1 MVRRGMGR
9 GPSLLAVAS
18 SSVPERH
25 LIAVEPSTRPAM
37 HAVMVEAVEAAGGTV
52 VPIEQASA
60 LIFADPAAADAF
72 PNIIGAGPGVEW
84 IQLPYAGIETFQ
96 HHLDHD
102 HTWTCGKGVYAPPVA
117 EWIMAAL
124 LTAFRDIPRYV
135 RASSWPEQDG
145 KNLLGAKLTVLGGG
159 GITESFMELIGPWG
173 CDVTVVRRSTDPV
186 PGAAR
191 TLTTDRLHE
200 AVADADAVIVA
211 LALTDETR
219 NIVDAETLAAM
230 RRDAWLCNVGRGG
243 HVVTD
248 DLVTALREGVIAGAV
263 LDVTDPE
270 PLPDGHPLWELDNCV
285 ITPHVGNTPEMGLPL
300 IADRVRVNV
309 GRWIAGDELIGP
321 VDVGVGY

>member
-219 NIVDAETLAAM
+219 NIVDGETLAAM
-230 RRDAWLCNVGRGG
+230 RSDAWLCNVGRGG

>member
-230 RRDAWLCNVGRGG
+230 RSDAWLCNVGRGG

-321 VDVGVGY
+321 VDVGAGY

>member
-230 RRDAWLCNVGRGG
+230 RSDAWLCNVGRGG

-321 VDVGVGY
+321 VNVGVGY

>member
-1 MVRRGMGR
+1 MCRR
-9 GPSLLAVAS
+9 PSLLAVAS

-72 PNIIGAGPGVEW
+72 PNIIEAGPGVEW

-117 EWIMAAL
+117 EWIMTAL

-135 RASSWPEQDG
+135 RASSWPVQDG

-173 CDVTVVRRSTDPV
+173 CDVTVVRRSADPV

-230 RRDAWLCNVGRGG
+230 RSDAWLCNVGRGG

-309 GRWIAGDELIGP
+309 GRWIAGDELVGP
-321 VDVGVGY
+321 VDVGAGY

>member
-173 CDVTVVRRSTDPV
+173 CDVTVVRRSDDPI

-230 RRDAWLCNVGRGG
+230 RSDAWLCNVGRGG

>member
-60 LIFADPAAADAF
+60 LMFADPAAADAF

-135 RASSWPEQDG
+135 RASSWPVQDG

-159 GITESFMELIGPWG
+159 GITESFMELIGPCG

-230 RRDAWLCNVGRGG
+230 RSDAWLCNVGRGG

-321 VDVGVGY
+321 VDVDVGY

>member
-1 MVRRGMGR
+1 MVRRGMCR

-60 LIFADPAAADAF
+60 LIFADPTAADAF
-72 PNIIGAGPGVEW
+72 PNIIGAGSGVEW

-135 RASSWPEQDG
+135 RASSWPVQDG

-173 CDVTVVRRSTDPV
+173 CDVTVVRRGDDPV

-321 VDVGVGY
+321 VDVGAGY

>member
-1 MVRRGMGR
+1 
-9 GPSLLAVAS
+9 
-18 SSVPERH
+18 
-25 LIAVEPSTRPAM
+25 M
-37 HAVMVEAVEAAGGTV
+37 HAIMVEAVEAAGGNV

-60 LIFADPAAADAF
+60 LIFADPTAADAF
-72 PNIIGAGPGVEW
+72 PNIIGAGSGVEW

-135 RASSWPEQDG
+135 RASSWPLQGG

-173 CDVTVVRRSTDPV
+173 CDVTVVRRGDDPV

-248 DLVTALREGVIAGAV
+248 DLVTALRTGVIAGAV

-321 VDVGVGY
+321 IDVGAGY

>member
-1 MVRRGMGR
+1 MVRRGMCR

-230 RRDAWLCNVGRGG
+230 RSDAWLCNVGRGG

>member
-230 RRDAWLCNVGRGG
+230 RSDAWLCNVGRGG

>member
-1 MVRRGMGR
+1 
-9 GPSLLAVAS
+9 
-18 SSVPERH
+18 VPERH

-60 LIFADPAAADAF
+60 LIFADPTAADAF

-135 RASSWPEQDG
+135 RASSWPVQGG

-159 GITESFMELIGPWG
+159 GITESFMDLIGPWG
-173 CDVTVVRRSTDPV
+173 CDVTVVRRRDDPL

-309 GRWIAGDELIGP
+309 GRWIAGDELIGT
-321 VDVGVGY
+321 VDVGAGY

>member
-1 MVRRGMGR
+1 
-9 GPSLLAVAS
+9 
-18 SSVPERH
+18 
-25 LIAVEPSTRPAM
+25 M

-60 LIFADPAAADAF
+60 LMFADPAAADAF

-135 RASSWPEQDG
+135 RASSWPLQGG

-173 CDVTVVRRSTDPV
+173 CDVTVVRRSDDPV

-270 PLPDGHPLWELDNCV
+270 PLPDGHPLWEFDNCV

-321 VDVGVGY
+321 VDVGAGY

>member
-1 MVRRGMGR
+1 MVRRGMCR

-60 LIFADPAAADAF
+60 LIFADPTAADAF
-72 PNIIGAGPGVEW
+72 PNIIGAGSGVEW

-135 RASSWPEQDG
+135 RASSWPVQDG

-173 CDVTVVRRSTDPV
+173 CDVTVVRRGDDPV

-270 PLPDGHPLWELDNCV
+270 PLPDGHPLWELNNCV

-321 VDVGVGY
+321 VDVGAGY

>member
-1 MVRRGMGR
+1 MGR

-135 RASSWPEQDG
+135 RASSWPVQDG